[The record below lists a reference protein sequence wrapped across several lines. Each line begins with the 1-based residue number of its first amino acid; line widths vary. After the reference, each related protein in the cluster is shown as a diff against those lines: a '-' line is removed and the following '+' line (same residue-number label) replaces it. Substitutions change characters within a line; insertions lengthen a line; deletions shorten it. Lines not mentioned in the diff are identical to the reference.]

1 MFEGI
6 DFSKMGQMLED
17 VQKKAQE
24 IEQESQRREFG
35 AKSGGG
41 LVSVKANGKC
51 EVLDISI
58 DDSLLEDKESLQILL
73 ISAVNDVLK
82 MIEDDRK
89 NAASRMLGGF
99 AGMGLDR

>member
-41 LVSVKANGKC
+41 LVSVKANGKG

-58 DDSLLEDKESLQILL
+58 DDSLLEDK
-73 ISAVNDVLK
+73 
-82 MIEDDRK
+82 IEDDRK